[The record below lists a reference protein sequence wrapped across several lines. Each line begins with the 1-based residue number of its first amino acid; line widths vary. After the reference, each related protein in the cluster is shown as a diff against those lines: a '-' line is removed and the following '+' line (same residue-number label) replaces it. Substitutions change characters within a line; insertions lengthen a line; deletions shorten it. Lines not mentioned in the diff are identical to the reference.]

1 MSCPRRPPPPT
12 PLYRSRGRPRPPLEA
27 SSAPARATRGVA
39 RANDRR
45 ARAVKGVREGARGR
59 EGGPTTRGHPF
70 LPKKKQRS
78 RQLHFFRRF
87 SPVPSSRATHARAP
101 QQLLQ
106 QHAPDKSRHARQEDH
121 GAIKLAADRE
131 VVLAHFV
138 AFCRTEGRE
147 GQLGVPGRK
156 ESRAPPKAPVGLS
169 RGQSLWA
176 IGLGVREARALGMV
190 RVCVKKGGARTGGF
204 WFVCVWRGRR
214 WVAVG
219 GAAL

>member
-1 MSCPRRPPPPT
+1 MI
-12 PLYRSRGRPRPPLEA
+12 G
-27 SSAPARATRGVA
+27 ARARSKGCARGQGA
-39 RANDRR
+39 ERADRR
-45 ARAVKGVREGARGR
+45 RG
-59 EGGPTTRGHPF
+59 GTPSCQ
-70 LPKKKQRS
+70 KKKQRS